1 MGDKDKGSN
10 EPTQK
15 SSGSSQSGQQ
25 PAKKVTSEPKRS
37 TRSNKSAKMY
47 ELGESRASKQ
57 MASDG
62 GDLRKPNPTVPKPDA
77 KE

>member
-1 MGDKDKGSN
+1 MGDKNKGSN
-10 EPTQK
+10 EPVKK

-25 PAKKVTSEPKRS
+25 PAKKVTSEPKQS
-37 TRSNKSAKMY
+37 TRIKKSVKTY
-47 ELGESRASKQ
+47 ELRESPAGKR

-77 KE
+77 KD